1 MWKKKKMKRTIKY
14 EKKIVICNIE
24 IVDYE
29 DGTVKCEEKVREL
42 PNMRKELSYMMLELH
57 NVMMKS
63 SSVRKK

>member
-1 MWKKKKMKRTIKY
+1 MKRTIKY
-14 EKKIVICNIE
+14 EKKIVICDIE

-57 NVMMKS
+57 NVRMKS
-63 SSVRKK
+63 SSVIKK

>member
-1 MWKKKKMKRTIKY
+1 MKRTIKY
-14 EKKIVICNIE
+14 EKKIVICDIE

-57 NVMMKS
+57 NVRIKS

>member
-1 MWKKKKMKRTIKY
+1 MKRTIKY
-14 EKKIVICNIE
+14 EKKIVICDIE

-57 NVMMKS
+57 NVRMKS